1 MLSDL
6 AGTVE
11 VATWIIAYLMI
22 LARLTFIMFFLPGIG
37 EQVVPVRIR
46 LMALLGVS
54 ATFAM
59 AGIAPTVPPITGS
72 TDLLL
77 LLLTEIAIGFVL
89 GAVIRVAIWM
99 LTIAGEVIAQS
110 IGLANFLGVAMETE
124 AQTVV
129 SNLLAMAGAAL
140 LLSVDFHLSAL
151 VGVLRLYN
159 DIPIGALA
167 LLDIELAVDSLF
179 AGFGFALLIA
189 WPFAAV
195 NLLYQICLGFI
206 NKALPQLMVAF
217 VGAPFMVGAG
227 LVLMA
232 VSIVALLMV
241 WQSRVFD
248 LVLFL

>member
-11 VATWIIAYLMI
+11 IATWIIAYLMI
-22 LARLTFIMFFLPGIG
+22 LARLSFIMFFLPGIG
-37 EQVVPVRIR
+37 EQVVPIRIR

-59 AGIAPTVPPITGS
+59 AGIAPTVPPIGGT
-72 TDLLL
+72 TDLLVL
-77 LLLTEIAIGFVL
+77 LLIEIAIGFVL
-89 GAVIRVAIWM
+89 GAVIRVSIWM

-110 IGLANFLGVAMETE
+110 IGLANFLGIALETE

-167 LLDIELAVDSLF
+167 MLDMELAVESLF
-179 AGFGFALLIA
+179 AAFGFALLIA

-232 VSIVALLMV
+232 VSIISLLLV
-241 WQSRVFD
+241 WQARVFD
-248 LVLFL
+248 LILFL